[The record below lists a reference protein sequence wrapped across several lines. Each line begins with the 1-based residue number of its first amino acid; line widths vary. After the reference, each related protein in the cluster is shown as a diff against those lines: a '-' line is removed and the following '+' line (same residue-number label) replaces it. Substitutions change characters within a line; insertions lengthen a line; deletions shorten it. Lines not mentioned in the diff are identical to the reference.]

1 MMYVHKTNIR
11 PWVVHTFHLKRLER
25 EKLGPDGTVSLKRM
39 ASDSES
45 GTSGNSGVADNDE
58 ADVANASKRPKLA
71 DDARVSAED
80 QRISKRVPKPV
91 KRFESASKEGKNK
104 EKDSKR

>member
-1 MMYVHKTNIR
+1 MMYVHKTHIR

-25 EKLGPDGTVSLKRM
+25 EKLGPDGTVSLKRG
-39 ASDSES
+39 ASDAEPS
-45 GTSGNSGVADNDE
+45 TSGNAEVADSDD
-58 ADVANASKRPKLA
+58 ADGPGASKRAKLA
-71 DDARVSAED
+71 DDARVSADD

-104 EKDSKR
+104 EKESKR